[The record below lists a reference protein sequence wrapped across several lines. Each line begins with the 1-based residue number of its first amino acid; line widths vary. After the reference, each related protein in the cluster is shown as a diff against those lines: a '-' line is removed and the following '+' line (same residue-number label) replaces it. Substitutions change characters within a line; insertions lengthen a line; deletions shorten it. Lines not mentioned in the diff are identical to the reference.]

1 MINNSLGQEIIE
13 EADYIRDLANRLEK
27 YSENYYRLGK
37 IANEI
42 EEIGYE
48 EMVKNGEGY
57 KN

>member
-42 EEIGYE
+42 EEIGHDE
-48 EMVKNGEGY
+48 VMRGDRN
-57 KN
+57 